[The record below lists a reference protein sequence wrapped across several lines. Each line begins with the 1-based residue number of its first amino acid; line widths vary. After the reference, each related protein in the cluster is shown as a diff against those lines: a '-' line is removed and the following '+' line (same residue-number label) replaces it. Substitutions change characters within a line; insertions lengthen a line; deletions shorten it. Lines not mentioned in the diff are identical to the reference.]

1 MFLVVFFID
10 SYSYHML
17 ILLILQIVVLYI
29 SQGGL
34 SRIGKDPFLVLPC
47 LVDTYLTALI
57 K

>member
-1 MFLVVFFID
+1 
-10 SYSYHML
+10 ML